1 MQIERHRRRVA
12 RLVRL
17 QALDTDRLRRLDER
31 GSLEDVHT
39 QAAPWTSRTSRS
51 KTDFGVK
58 GGMFETPK
66 AGHDPGIANP
76 KPVAGSAPNGPAT
89 PAPM

>member
-1 MQIERHRRRVA
+1 MRIERHRRRVA
-12 RLVRL
+12 QLVRL
-17 QALDTDRLRRLDER
+17 QTLDTDRLRRLDER

-58 GGMFETPK
+58 GERFKRPRPAMIRACCQPE
-66 AGHDPGIANP
+66 
-76 KPVAGSAPNGPAT
+76 AGSRFCAE
-89 PAPM
+89 